1 MRLFI
6 QSANGVVLS
15 CPQALAATRTP
26 VRLAARA
33 DLIIRMICLLS
44 LRRLE
49 NAAPWCSEQDSTR
62 RAFQFVESFTRLAWV
77 VFSGRETYAFHRLDR
92 AGARSRFEG

>member
-1 MRLFI
+1 MWHQQQQRAREHRSGAGAKIAPCCESGECRDPIAAGIL
-6 QSANGVVLS
+6 QRHDR
-15 CPQALAATRTP
+15 PLAATRTP

-33 DLIIRMICLLS
+33 DLISRMICLLS

-62 RAFQFVESFTRLAWV
+62 RAFQFVESFTR
-77 VFSGRETYAFHRLDR
+77 
-92 AGARSRFEG
+92 